1 MTKMRAAIFAEAG
14 RTVLDPRPP
23 DVGQRDG
30 VRKPAITP

>member
-1 MTKMRAAIFAEAG
+1 MTKTKAAMFAEAG

-30 VRKPAITP
+30 VPKLATTP